1 MQSSEQAV
9 RFAGDVN
16 ITKIKIV
23 TRNGLAQD
31 ITPQVINIQIFE
43 DLFSPFITGSLIIKD
58 SLDLINLFPFA
69 GEEEVEIEVSTPS
82 LQTGN
87 INAKFYIYKMTDREM
102 LGDRSMVYQLHF
114 ISNEAIVDLNK
125 KISKVY
131 GDKPEVIV
139 KSLLEDQVN
148 GLQSTKKLIAEPSA
162 KIAKFISNFW
172 SPIEAINYV
181 TQLTENKSGSPSYVF
196 YENRDG
202 FYFTSLESL
211 YDAQVYQEFT
221 MDKYTRDDKKNG
233 GDGKNVSEDY
243 KRIGSISIPKGFDY
257 MERIRTGFFSSKL
270 ISYDL
275 TKKAYNVKGF
285 NMFDGFSSQ
294 KHLNKY
300 NVASDKAIF
309 RTNSKLINYPRMNS
323 NFSGFNDATNYRNT
337 QKRISL
343 LGAAEANKIQIT
355 VPGRCDYTVGQ
366 KVKVTLN
373 KMEPISKDDM
383 DVTDKMFSGYYLI
396 AAVNHYITRDMHE
409 CSMELIKDSL
419 LMSVDGNTK

>member
-1 MQSSEQAV
+1 MQSAEQSV

-16 ITKIKIV
+16 ITKVKII

-31 ITPQVINIQIFE
+31 ITGQVINIQIFE
-43 DLFSPFITGSLIIKD
+43 DLFSPFITGSIILKE

-69 GEEEVEIEVSTPS
+69 GEEELEIEVNTPS
-82 LQTGN
+82 LETGN
-87 INAKFYIYKMTDREM
+87 INSKFYIYKMTDREL

-125 KISKVY
+125 KISRVY
-131 GDKPEVIV
+131 GDKPEVII

-148 GLQSTKKLIAEPSA
+148 GLQTTKKIITEPTS

-172 SPIEAINYV
+172 SPVEAINYV
-181 TQLTENKSGSPSYVF
+181 TQLAENKNGSPSFVF

-202 FYFTSLESL
+202 FYFTSLEKL
-211 YDAQVYQEFT
+211 YEGQVYQEFV

-233 GDGKNVSEDY
+233 GDAKNVAEDY
-243 KRIGSISIPKGFDY
+243 KRIGTISIPKGFDY
-257 MERIRTGFFSSKL
+257 MERIRSGMFSSKL

-275 TKKAYNVKGF
+275 TKKSYNVKNF
-285 NMFDGFSSQ
+285 NMFDGFDSQ
-294 KHLNKY
+294 KHLNQF
-300 NVASDKAIF
+300 NVASNKAIF
-309 RTNSKLINYPRMNS
+309 RTNSKITNYPRMNS
-323 NFSGFNDATNYRNT
+323 NFSGFTDATNYRNS
-337 QKRISL
+337 QKRASL
-343 LGAAEANKIQIT
+343 LLAAEANKIQIT

-373 KMEPISKDDM
+373 KMEPMSKDDLN
-383 DVTDKMFSGYYLI
+383 VTDKMFSGYYLI

-409 CSMELIKDSL
+409 CNMELIKDSL
-419 LMSVDGNTK
+419 LMSVDGK